1 MDFDTAVAKSKECK
15 AATND
20 DKLALYKYFKQVR
33 RRSPRAMPLAD
44 RRTPSTPHT
53 PARRQVTVG
62 DCNIDRPSGFF
73 DVEGKAKWDA
83 WSSVRACPPF
93 SSCAQPALPPPPLTP
108 LLPPRPFCRSR
119 APARR
124 TRRRR
129 TLRW

>member
-83 WSSVRACPPF
+83 WSGKKGVSKED
-93 SSCAQPALPPPPLTP
+93 AQKQYIELIEALL
-108 LLPPRPFCRSR
+108 
-119 APARR
+119 A
-124 TRRRR
+124 
-129 TLRW
+129 